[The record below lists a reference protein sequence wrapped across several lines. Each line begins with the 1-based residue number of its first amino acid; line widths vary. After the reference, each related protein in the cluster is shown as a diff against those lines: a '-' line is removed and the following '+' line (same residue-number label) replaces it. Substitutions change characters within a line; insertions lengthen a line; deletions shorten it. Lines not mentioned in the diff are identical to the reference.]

1 MPFGISVFGEAAML
15 RQWRS
20 EGQSMVIR
28 LNNSRKPEDQI
39 TVKVCT
45 IDSVT
50 GRAQIGVSAS
60 NDHNIF
66 REEAPDATGYR
77 YE

>member
-1 MPFGISVFGEAAML
+1 ML

-45 IDSVT
+45 VDPIT

-60 NDHNIF
+60 NAHNIF
-66 REEAPDATGYR
+66 REEAPTETGYS